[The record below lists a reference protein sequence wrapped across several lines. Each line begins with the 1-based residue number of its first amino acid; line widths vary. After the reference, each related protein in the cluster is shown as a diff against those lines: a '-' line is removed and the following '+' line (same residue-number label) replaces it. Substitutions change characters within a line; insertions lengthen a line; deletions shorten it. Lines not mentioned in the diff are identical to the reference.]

1 MVISVDQGGMILL
14 PHHVNQGG
22 PPSELIRLQLPVDL
36 DHGQASNVG
45 GRALSSVK
53 MGICVDL
60 Q

>member
-1 MVISVDQGGMILL
+1 MILL